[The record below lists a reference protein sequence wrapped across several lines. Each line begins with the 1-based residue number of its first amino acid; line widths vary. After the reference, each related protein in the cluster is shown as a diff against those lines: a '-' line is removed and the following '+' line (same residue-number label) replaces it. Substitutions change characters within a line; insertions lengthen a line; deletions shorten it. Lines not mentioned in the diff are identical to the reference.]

1 MRRSSKA
8 AIAVALAISFDI
20 TAVHAQDAARG
31 ARIAEARCGKCHA
44 TGAKGDS
51 PARAAPPFR
60 DLAREPLEMLE
71 AARASG
77 IVAGHDEMP
86 MFEFTKAEVEA
97 LIAHIRRLAP
107 QPKR

>member
-1 MRRSSKA
+1 MLRASKA
-8 AIAVALAISFDI
+8 ALAAALAISIDA
-20 TAVHAQDAARG
+20 TAVLAQDAALG
-31 ARIAEARCGKCHA
+31 ARIAEARCSKCHA
-44 TGAKGDS
+44 TGTRGDS

-77 IVAGHDEMP
+77 VVAGHDEMP

-107 QPKR
+107 PAKR